1 MVCVATSGRSGLDT
15 SRRLVRLAS
24 ALAIAAALFG
34 PLLLPLHQFGPDGH
48 FGWTAQT
55 GTVDAAIDASSPTSC
70 PDAAEPTCSVCS
82 LLHGNQRAA
91 VAPIGCDLALRVAST
106 LPVRATHEVAP
117 ARLSRASDPAR
128 APPLSA

>member
-1 MVCVATSGRSGLDT
+1 MQKLEANGTSGRGT

-24 ALAIAAALFG
+24 VFALAAALFG

-55 GTVDAAIDASSPTSC
+55 DAVAAAIDASPSAPC

-91 VAPIGCDLALRVAST
+91 VASIRCGLAIRVTST
-106 LPVRATHEVAP
+106 LPVRASSDVAP
-117 ARLSRASDPAR
+117 ARIPRATDPAR
-128 APPLSA
+128 APPFSA